1 MMKNDFYKFTMA
13 ADKTKAARLDLFGN
27 VGSSFWEEG
36 FDEKSFSN
44 ALKEVGDEQ
53 ALDVY
58 INSPGGSVYTGIS
71 ILNLLKKRKGA
82 VCIYV
87 IGLAASAATLIT
99 SAPNAKV
106 YMTKGSMLMVH
117 LPSLLAGGNKND
129 LKKSVEVLE
138 KIEKS
143 VIDIYAEKTGLEEK
157 EISKM
162 LENETWLTAEEA
174 VEKGFADELDSS
186 IEIENSITDKVI
198 MFNGISTPKSF
209 FKNAPEKILN
219 VINLM
224 EDNSFELNNKEDNMN
239 LTEMK
244 EKYPELCSQ
253 LFAEAK
259 AEGVKEG
266 TMAERSRIKALEEMA
281 LAGHE
286 AILNQAKFETGMT
299 AEQMAVE
306 IVKAEKANREAAA
319 QNHSV
324 DQIELNTALEGTM
337 VSIEP
342 DSNLVMKDNSR
353 DEKSL
358 EAFLNGAK
366 SELNKG
372 VN

>member
-1 MMKNDFYKFTMA
+1 MKNDFYKFTME

-27 VGSSFWEEG
+27 VGNSFWEDG
-36 FDEKSFSN
+36 FDEKSFSE
-44 ALKEVGDEQ
+44 AMKDLGEEQ

-87 IGLAASAATLIT
+87 VGLAASAATLIT

-106 YMTKGSMLMVH
+106 VMPTGSMMMVH
-117 LPSLLAGGNKND
+117 LPSVGTYGDKND

-143 VIDIYAEKTGLEEK
+143 VINIYAEKTGLDEK

-162 LENETWLTAEEA
+162 LENETWMTAEEA
-174 VEKGFADELDSS
+174 VEKGFADEVDSS
-186 IEIENSITDKVI
+186 IEVTNSITDKVV
-198 MFNGISTPKSF
+198 MFNGISSPISL

-219 VINLM
+219 KLTHVGNKNSNLTN
-224 EDNSFELNNKEDNMN
+224 EEEQMN

-253 LFAEAK
+253 LVAEAK

-266 TMAERSRIKALEEMA
+266 TMAERSRMKSLEEMA

-286 AILNQAKFETGMT
+286 EILAKAKFETGIS

-306 IVKAEKANREAAA
+306 IVKAEKANREAASRNHTEDKTELTSALAGVQDSLDPNA
-319 QNHSV
+319 Q
-324 DQIELNTALEGTM
+324 
-337 VSIEP
+337 VSNP
-342 DSNLVMKDNSR
+342 AKDAEKKF
-353 DEKSL
+353 DE
-358 EAFLNGAK
+358 EFLNAARA
-366 SELNKG
+366 ELNKG
-372 VN
+372 AK